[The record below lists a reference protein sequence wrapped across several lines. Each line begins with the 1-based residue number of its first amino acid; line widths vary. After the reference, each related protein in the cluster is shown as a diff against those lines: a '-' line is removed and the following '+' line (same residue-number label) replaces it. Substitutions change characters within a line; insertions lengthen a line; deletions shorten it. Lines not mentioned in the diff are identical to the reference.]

1 MFVWTFD
8 GVLTAIALGLA
19 LLILVGGGIYI
30 AVAFVVALIK
40 EKIRER
46 NKKRLDN
53 LFKRGKEDEQ
63 EQRE

>member
-19 LLILVGGGIYI
+19 LLILAGCGIYI
-30 AVAFVVALIK
+30 AVAFVVASIK

-46 NKKRLDN
+46 NKDRLN
-53 LFKRGKEDEQ
+53 ELFERGKKDGENT
-63 EQRE
+63 

>member
-19 LLILVGGGIYI
+19 LLILVGCGIYI
-30 AVAFVVALIK
+30 AVAFVVACIK

-46 NKKRLDN
+46 NKNRLN
-53 LFKRGKEDEQ
+53 ELFERGKKDGENT
-63 EQRE
+63 